1 MLVFV
6 PCGAVF
12 HVNVLSL
19 LAMGAFPMRQ
29 EKSVSE
35 DEDYAARSHRK
46 KFYIPAN
53 MRDTPDSG
61 FADSDGAIRRG
72 AAKKVTTYNEAEAD
86 YGLDSEEDVIYQ
98 DEGEGG
104 GGESFTKRALTIRGR
119 RKRRRN

>member
-86 YGLDSEEDVIYQ
+86 YVIYQ